1 MELLTLG
8 AYLHDGQALFGQ
20 LHDIL
25 IPNNYSFVKDLFQTF
40 WEFLM
45 VSLWKSNE
53 LVPFF
58 CLFALTKLAS

>member
-8 AYLHDGQALFGQ
+8 AYLHGGQALFGQ
-20 LHDIL
+20 LYAIL

-40 WEFLM
+40 WKFLT

-58 CLFALTKLAS
+58 CSLKAGFLN